1 MGLKDTL
8 GPFVLLDP
16 PSCFSP
22 LEDSPVY
29 FVLLVSCAMLF
40 RGDETVTYLGNTHQ
54 RAKWKAGRSGAKETP
69 VPIRSLLG
77 LLCISACKP
86 RFGATTLA
94 RHKT

>member
-54 RAKWKAGRSGAKETP
+54 RAKWKAGRSGEGDASTDP
-69 VPIRSLLG
+69 VSTW
-77 LLCISACKP
+77 SA
-86 RFGATTLA
+86 L
-94 RHKT
+94 H